1 MQFFLHFKPRRSTK
15 YHNVTLIAM
24 GRSAIDLLCEA
35 GPDSPEMAEPLKPYD
50 KRTLRRGIR
59 GIWDKRTLHTA
70 LQCKQVSPLSR
81 PDSKQ
86 RQVRYQSEAKC
97 IVVLQRLAKTLHLC
111 ESLLCSSN
119 WLYRPEKKW
128 NSKAPLFKSPLCH
141 RLKCF
146 HLVSTWVFTFAT
158 PAPRRGR
165 LFLSVVQRRLVLRV
179 EALSSASV
187 LDRKFLKYA

>member
-1 MQFFLHFKPRRSTK
+1 MNLWISQKRTCNFLHFKPRCSTK
-15 YHNVTLIAM
+15 YHNVTLIAR

-35 GPDSPEMAEPLKPYD
+35 GPDAPEMAEPLKPYD
-50 KRTLRRGIR
+50 KRTLRRGIRGIR

-86 RQVRYQSEAKC
+86 RQVRYQSEAEC

-119 WLYRPEKKW
+119 WLYRPEKKFETQKLRFSNLHFVIVW
-128 NSKAPLFKSPLCH
+128 S
-141 RLKCF
+141 
-146 HLVSTWVFTFAT
+146 VSTWCQLGC
-158 PAPRRGR
+158 PHLPRLLQEEVASFWAWSRGG
-165 LFLSVVQRRLVLRV
+165 SC
-179 EALSSASV
+179 
-187 LDRKFLKYA
+187 